1 MTWVELVDVCKCRE
15 EATTKNSLSGWP
27 GVKRSHRRCGS
38 HGSTTR
44 EDKRSD
50 VTADCKAG
58 PEIWLIQ
65 KSFMI
70 YEKQMQREGLERMHY
85 RLCGHDED
93 YAGLCNTP
101 LLFPLTQAFNNSIV
115 KRCYQKVSNLVSNI
129 SYKPLCASMLQD
141 GRSPWMQ
148 YPGIQRRSKPYA
160 TLLGCY
166 TERLHLLSKHQD
178 PLLSSATSGP
188 NYLFFCKTLLAP
200 L

>member
-1 MTWVELVDVCKCRE
+1 MADPEVFYDLWKTNAE
-15 EATTKNSLSGWP
+15 
-27 GVKRSHRRCGS
+27 RRVRKDALQTLWS
-38 HGSTTR
+38 
-44 EDKRSD
+44 
-50 VTADCKAG
+50 
-58 PEIWLIQ
+58 WW
-65 KSFMI
+65 
-70 YEKQMQREGLERMHY
+70 
-85 RLCGHDED
+85 
-93 YAGLCNTP
+93 GLCNTP

-188 NYLFFCKTLLAP
+188 NYLFICKTLLAP
-200 L
+200 LWKQKPNPEPRPPRPSPAEPGLRR